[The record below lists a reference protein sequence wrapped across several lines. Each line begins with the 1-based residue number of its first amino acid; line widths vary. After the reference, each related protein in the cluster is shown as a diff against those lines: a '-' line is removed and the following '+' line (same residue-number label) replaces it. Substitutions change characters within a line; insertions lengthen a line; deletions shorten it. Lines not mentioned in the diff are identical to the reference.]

1 MGQFHLLSSRPL
13 YCGLQLLANLNIRTP
28 LGVTVLSTE
37 EVNEL
42 RENIRQCERLA
53 ELAGSEREREEWEAL
68 AVRWRKLLSA
78 VLLRI
83 DASHR

>member
-1 MGQFHLLSSRPL
+1 M
-13 YCGLQLLANLNIRTP
+13 
-28 LGVTVLSTE
+28 STE